1 MLSSL
6 EHWLEPIEKD
16 EVLRM
21 KYAAH
26 LRSGAITIQ
35 RNPVLWKIASHHSES
50 KVWKIDTICNKERRE
65 ICFFFKDS
73 EIQSVW
79 HKNTY
84 IWK

>member
-1 MLSSL
+1 MLSPL

-26 LRSGAITIQ
+26 LRSGAITVQ

-50 KVWKIDTICNKERRE
+50 NV
-65 ICFFFKDS
+65 
-73 EIQSVW
+73 
-79 HKNTY
+79 
-84 IWK
+84 